1 VVVGSS
7 EVSLAAIV
15 VLGVVAVSV
24 EVLVAVVGGIR
35 VLVVTVESVFDSV
48 TLTFVLLNV
57 MFILFEDS
65 VVKPGVVA
73 FPCNELL

>member
-35 VLVVTVESVFDSV
+35 VLVVLDSV

-57 MFILFEDS
+57 FEDS